1 MIEKFEVSGLFLAS
15 VVQALEEVLYQ
26 AETNDWD
33 LDLDVSLIEEA
44 REIMAGPAMPEGEEE
59 DGAEEEG
66 TEDAVEACEAGASTE
81 EVPA

>member
-44 REIMAGPAMPEGEEE
+44 REIMAGPAMPEGE
-59 DGAEEEG
+59 DNGAEEEG
-66 TEDAVEACEAGASTE
+66 TEDAVEACETGTSEE